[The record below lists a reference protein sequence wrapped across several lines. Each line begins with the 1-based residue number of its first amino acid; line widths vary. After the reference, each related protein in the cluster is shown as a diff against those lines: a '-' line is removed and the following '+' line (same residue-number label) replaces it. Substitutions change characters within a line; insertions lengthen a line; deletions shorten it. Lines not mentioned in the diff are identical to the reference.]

1 MVRAG
6 GVPAPPLDHQAQILQ
21 NQFWRQRV
29 TLIAGG
35 LVATSL
41 ATVQAAMGGGK
52 VYLAV
57 PQAGLTGLL
66 AGLTVL
72 VRSRRAQHGYLSAR
86 LKAERIKSEF
96 FLFLTQAA
104 PYASGDR
111 VTRLLQEVGDIE
123 AAEGIGSA
131 SEARSCCGSTRRN
144 GSRISWGSTP
154 DGSST
159 STGRPARGCS
169 SPPRSSASRPPPAR
183 WHGTTVGWAK
193 GWAAAAA
200 ILAAVATAITAYLA
214 LYAFDQ
220 QSKIYGDA
228 VRAVRAAS
236 RLAPDPDAPDDPDLD
251 AHVAGLVNGVEQAM
265 RQEQSQSSQL
275 TSQMQAGD
283 QKGG

>member
-1 MVRAG
+1 MVDDRPVTGSADGAARALQGTAAG
-6 GVPAPPLDHQAQILQ
+6 GEPQPAKKKKKKKKVPRKHWPALLVRWPRLRRYPPDGDPWKGDWPVVEPAWLTEYQLLAPDLTVWCEQVEARFRRLDHQAQILQ

-104 PYASGDR
+104 PYAGGDR

-123 AAEGIGSA
+123 AAEGI
-131 SEARSCCGSTRRN
+131 
-144 GSRISWGSTP
+144 
-154 DGSST
+154 
-159 STGRPARGCS
+159 
-169 SPPRSSASRPPPAR
+169 
-183 WHGTTVGWAK
+183 V
-193 GWAAAAA
+193 
-200 ILAAVATAITAYLA
+200 
-214 LYAFDQ
+214 
-220 QSKIYGDA
+220 
-228 VRAVRAAS
+228 
-236 RLAPDPDAPDDPDLD
+236 
-251 AHVAGLVNGVEQAM
+251 
-265 RQEQSQSSQL
+265 
-275 TSQMQAGD
+275 
-283 QKGG
+283 